1 MKITAIIKAGL
12 HLIKLILNL
21 GFIWLTL
28 GWKVR
33 KARKAFEKELIKSGL
48 PKETAKKLGEKYA
61 LVKDELMNQIKGSFF
76 RAQPLEFTVNLRAAK
91 RRKL

>member
-12 HLIKLILNL
+12 HLIKLILSL

-33 KARKAFEKELIKSGL
+33 KARKAFEKELIKGGV
-48 PKETAKKLGEKYA
+48 PKETAKKLGKKYA
-61 LVKDELMNQIKGSFF
+61 AVKDEIMREIRSSVWKM
-76 RAQPLEFTVNLRAAK
+76 RP
-91 RRKL
+91 